1 MNLMKA
7 RTYYLAVFLL
17 ILVTGFFFLFMIEM
31 PQYFTSLTSIISEMR
46 LWQREL
52 HQSLATAVRITQE
65 QSAGA
70 FWSLVGL
77 SLLYGV
83 FHAAGPGHGKLI
95 IATYLATHKT
105 KLKKGIVLSFTSA
118 ALQGVTAIITV
129 EITVRLLKLTIAE
142 ANSTAQTLE
151 RVSYVLI
158 AIIGLIFMLAAFRRF
173 LHELHNHDHCN
184 HSHLPNH
191 EISSDKLPI
200 VNFLSMVLSIGIR
213 PCTGSILVL
222 IFATIL
228 KLKVA
233 GIVSVMAISF
243 GTAITVS
250 SLAALAVYARATAE
264 ELLKN
269 MPTGNI
275 GIAYFFNGAALVG
288 GLIIFLF
295 GAALF
300 LSTKGINDHPI
311 L

>member
-1 MNLMKA
+1 MKLIKA
-7 RTYYLAVFLL
+7 RTFYLTVFLL
-17 ILVTGFFFLFMIEM
+17 TLITGFFFLFMIEM
-31 PQYFTSLTSIISEMR
+31 PQYFTSLRSIISEIR

-52 HQSLATAVRITQE
+52 HQSLASAVRITQE

-77 SLLYGV
+77 SFVYGV

-105 KLKKGIVLSFTSA
+105 KLKKGIGLSFVSA
-118 ALQGVTAIITV
+118 ALQGLTAIITV
-129 EITVRLLKLTIAE
+129 EITVRLLKLTLAE

-158 AIIGLIFMLAAFRRF
+158 AIIGLIFMLAAFKR
-173 LHELHNHDHCN
+173 LWHKHHNHEHCD
-184 HSHLPNH
+184 HSHLPEH
-191 EISSDKLPI
+191 DISTDKIPI

-213 PCTGSILVL
+213 PCTGSVLVL
-222 IFATIL
+222 IFATIF

-233 GIVSVMAISF
+233 GIVSVLAISF

-250 SLAALAVYARATAE
+250 TLAALAVYARATAE
-264 ELLKN
+264 ELLKSI
-269 MPTGNI
+269 PASNI
-275 GIAYFFNGAALVG
+275 GIIHFFNGAALIG
-288 GLIIFLF
+288 GLLIFLF
-295 GAALF
+295 GVAL
-300 LSTKGINDHPI
+300 LLATKGISDHPI

>member
-1 MNLMKA
+1 MQG
-7 RTYYLAVFLL
+7 RTFYLIVFLL
-17 ILVTGFFFLFMIEM
+17 TLIMGFFFLFMIEM
-31 PQYFTSLTSIISEMR
+31 PQYFTSLTSIISEIR

-52 HQSLATAVRITQE
+52 HQSLANAVRITQE
-65 QSAGA
+65 RSVGA

-77 SLLYGV
+77 SFVYGV
-83 FHAAGPGHGKLI
+83 FHAAGPGHGKMI

-105 KLKKGIVLSFTSA
+105 KLKKGIFLSFVSA

-129 EITVRLLKLTIAE
+129 EITVGLLKLTLAD
-142 ANSTAQTLE
+142 ANSTSQTLE

-158 AIIGLIFMLAAFRRF
+158 AVIGLIFMLAAYRRF
-173 LHELHNHDHCN
+173 LHKQHNHDHCD
-184 HSHLPNH
+184 HSHLPDPDASN
-191 EISSDKLPI
+191 DKIPI

-213 PCTGSILVL
+213 PCAGSVLVL

-233 GIVSVMAISF
+233 GIVSVLAISF

-250 SLAALAVYARATAE
+250 TLAALAVYARATAE

-269 MPTGNI
+269 MPTGNMA
-275 GIAYFFNGAALVG
+275 IAHFFNGAALVG
-288 GLIIFLF
+288 GLFIFLF
-295 GAALF
+295 GVALF
-300 LSTKGINDHPI
+300 LSTRGINNHPI

>member
-1 MNLMKA
+1 MKA
-7 RTYYLAVFLL
+7 RTFYLTVFLL
-17 ILVTGFFFLFMIEM
+17 TLMTGFLFLFMIEM
-31 PQYFTSLTSIISEMR
+31 PQYFTSLTTIISEMR

-52 HQSLATAVRITQE
+52 HQSLANAVRITQE

-77 SLLYGV
+77 SFLYGV

-105 KLKKGIVLSFTSA
+105 KLKKGIVLSFVSA

-129 EITVRLLKLTIAE
+129 EITVRLLKLTLAE

-158 AIIGLIFMLAAFRRF
+158 AMIGLIFMLAALKRF
-173 LHELHNHDHCN
+173 LRKHHNHDHCD
-184 HSHLPNH
+184 HSHLPDH
-191 EISSDKLPI
+191 DTSSDKIPI

-213 PCTGSILVL
+213 PCAGSVLVL
-222 IFATIL
+222 IFATIF

-233 GIVSVMAISF
+233 GVVSVLAISF

-250 SLAALAVYARATAE
+250 TLAALAVYARATAE

-269 MPTGNI
+269 MPTGDI
-275 GIAYFFNGAALVG
+275 GITHFFNGTALLG
-288 GLIIFLF
+288 GLLIFLF
-295 GAALF
+295 GVALF
-300 LSTKGINDHPI
+300 LSTKGINNHPI